1 MPLQADITL
10 LADDNFRVNA
20 KHVALLEAVGHSGS
34 IAAAARYMN
43 LSYKAAWDALN
54 SMQHLVKQPLLHKNT
69 GGRGGGGAKLAPAGF
84 KLIETWH
91 QLQSGLGDLLKQAEA
106 ELYGCD
112 DITQGKE
119 LEHFPKSVKR
129 FLDKKCGKNKEL
141 EQISDS
147 IESHSALF
155 SVMRTSA
162 RNIFIGQV
170 AEIIPLSQQQSAK
183 NALLSDVCLDLG
195 DNLFIHSSI
204 TSKSVARLR
213 LTYQRPVHALVKA
226 SFVEIVPLEHFPK
239 NENQF
244 LDKNQLCG
252 TICDF
257 LSDDKNTEITVAL
270 GHAKTITATC
280 LKEHALQAGL
290 RHGLEVTAQFSPAD
304 VILAT
309 A

>member
-91 QLQSGLGDLLKQAEA
+91 QLQSGLGDL
-106 ELYGCD
+106 
-112 DITQGKE
+112 